1 MMDSNPQY
9 LYFLVGLLEILLS
22 SLLFVETFY
31 CDFLLRQLICASDH
45 CAPIALAKDSR
56 RQLVIIIDLVVTSCL
71 QKSFTPSEHDLLIGV
86 PQSDFLVSE
95 CACDF

>member
-9 LYFLVGLLEILLS
+9 LYFLGGLLKILFS
-22 SLLFVETFY
+22 SLLFVKTFY

-45 CAPIALAKDSR
+45 LAPIALAKDIR
-56 RQLVIIIDLVVTSCL
+56 RQLVIIIYLVVTSCL
-71 QKSFTPSEHDLLIGV
+71 QKSFTPSEHDFLVGV
-86 PQSDFLVSE
+86 PQSNFLVSE